1 MEILIYLGLVIL
13 IMIAS
18 VAFGELPNK
27 ISNDTGKEVDSSND
41 DFNPTSI
48 SLIDRFYVGN
58 IHHDDD

>member
-1 MEILIYLGLVIL
+1 MEVLIFLGVVIL
-13 IMIAS
+13 IMIAT

-27 ISNDTGKEVDSSND
+27 ISNDTGKEVDSSHD
-41 DFNPTSI
+41 DFDPTSN